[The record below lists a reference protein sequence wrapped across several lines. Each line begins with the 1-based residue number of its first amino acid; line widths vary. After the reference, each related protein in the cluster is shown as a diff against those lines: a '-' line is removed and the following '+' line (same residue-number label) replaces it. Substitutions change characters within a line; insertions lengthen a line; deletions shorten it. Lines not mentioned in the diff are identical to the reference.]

1 MSQFN
6 AGKLAYRAVIKILSF
21 PLPLGHGM
29 IRPCQGV
36 YWTEPVK
43 RIVRRDPALLSV
55 STY

>member
-29 IRPCQGV
+29 IRPCQG
-36 YWTEPVK
+36 E
-43 RIVRRDPALLSV
+43 D
-55 STY
+55 

>member
-21 PLPLGHGM
+21 PLPLGQGM
-29 IRPCQGV
+29 IRACQGV
-36 YWTEPVK
+36 YWAKPVK
-43 RIVRRDPALLSV
+43 RIVQHDPALLSV